1 MGRSREL
8 QPPVDMDG
16 AFALRVCVCAHV
28 GEHAFKVTQA
38 STERGGACYCACQ
51 APAGDLPKLGACNRF
66 LGLAHDLK
74 ARILRA
80 EGAEICFFNKFSCG
94 FQV

>member
-1 MGRSREL
+1 MCGPFMGASATCRHGWGFCFES
-8 QPPVDMDG
+8 
-16 AFALRVCVCAHV
+16 VCAHV

-38 STERGGACYCACQ
+38 LTERGGACYCACQ
-51 APAGDLPKLGACNRF
+51 APVGDLPKLGAYNRF
-66 LGLAHDLK
+66 LGPAHDLK